1 MSKKRLCI
9 ATDTNCC
16 FSKEEIEANELKVLS
31 MEFLID
37 GKIYKEGID
46 LTHEEFYRFLE
57 NDVNVSTSQPTPFA
71 LQEFFDEILKEYE
84 EVVYIPMSSGLS
96 KACETAIVFAQAYNG
111 KVQVVNNR
119 RISVTQKAAVMMA
132 VKLKEQGKSACE
144 IKKILEDDQYNSTIY
159 ITMETMKYLVKGG
172 RCTPAAAAAGKLLK
186 LKPILKIY
194 GDKLDKYEIFNRTI
208 VKAKQTMI
216 EAMKNDFNTKFKEFY
231 DNGEME
237 LYIAHTNNAHQAEIF
252 KEEVEQAFPGIKI
265 NVIDE
270 LSLVV
275 SCHIGPGSL
284 ALGSARRIK

>member
-1 MSKKRLCI
+1 MSEVYV
-9 ATDTNCC
+9 D
-16 FSKEEIEANELKVLS
+16 EEIINFLFEQLKIS
-31 MEFLID
+31 
-37 GKIYKEGID
+37 
-46 LTHEEFYRFLE
+46 
-57 NDVNVSTSQPTPFA
+57 
-71 LQEFFDEILKEYE
+71 LKEKIKENSSNYK
-84 EVVYIPMSSGLS
+84 YIIGYS
-96 KACETAIVFAQAYNG
+96 
-111 KVQVVNNR
+111 
-119 RISVTQKAAVMMA
+119 
-132 VKLKEQGKSACE
+132 E

-252 KEEVEQAFPGIKI
+252 KEEVEQAFPSIKI

>member
-1 MSKKRLCI
+1 MSKKRVCI

-16 FSKEEIEANELKVLS
+16 FSKEEIKNNELVVLP

-37 GKIYKEGID
+37 GKIYKEGVE
-46 LTHEEFYRFLE
+46 LSYEQFYNYLA
-57 NDVNVSTSQPTPFA
+57 NDVNVSTTQPTPFA
-71 LQEFFDEILKEYE
+71 LQELFDGILKDYE

-96 KACETAIVFAQAYNG
+96 KACETATVFADQYNG

-119 RISVTQKAAVMMA
+119 RISVTQKASVLMA
-132 VKLKEQGKSACE
+132 VKLKEQGKSASE

-216 EAMKNDFNTKFKEFY
+216 EAMKNDFNTKLKEYY

-252 KEEVEQAFPGIKI
+252 KNEVEQAFPSIKV

-275 SCHIGPGSL
+275 ACHIGPGAL
-284 ALGSARRIK
+284 ALASARKLK